1 MSFAQ
6 TALQVYG
13 WRQVALP
20 VMWGAAAW
28 VQSQSTPGAS
38 ALAAPHQFCFEL
50 SGRRRVEQ
58 TIAGS
63 RERSQQ

>member
-1 MSFAQ
+1 MSFAG

-38 ALAAPHQFCFEL
+38 ALAAPHQFRETQWAEFRGEEFA
-50 SGRRRVEQ
+50 SGSQDRSRR
-58 TIAGS
+58 
-63 RERSQQ
+63 